1 MKKFKNDE
9 YNTPEGA
16 MKVLKVIGMVLLG
29 IAACFAFGL
38 AIMLLWNWLMPMIF
52 GLTVITYWQ
61 GIGILA
67 LASILFG
74 RFGGG
79 GSSEKKKHRKK
90 GDRPIRDSI
99 KEEIRKEFEK
109 EYKKEAAKEEGKQ
122 SNMDY
127 EQMYEKWW
135 AAEGENRFEEYMSG
149 SKKDD

>member
-1 MKKFKNDE
+1 MKKFKDDE
-9 YNTPEGA
+9 YNTPEMA

-79 GSSEKKKHRKK
+79 GHSESKKDKKKGK
-90 GDRPIRDSI
+90 RPIRDSI
-99 KEEIRKEFEK
+99 KAEIKKEFDK
-109 EYKKEAAKEEGKQ
+109 EYKKEGGKQ

-135 AAEGENRFEEYMSG
+135 EAEGEDRFEEFMSG
-149 SKKDD
+149 EKKDDE

>member
-1 MKKFKNDE
+1 MRKFKNDE

-16 MKVLKVIGMVLLG
+16 MKVLKVIGMVVLG

-38 AIMLLWNWLMPMIF
+38 VIMLLWNWLIPMIF

-74 RFGGG
+74 RFGGH
-79 GSSEKKKHRKK
+79 GSDESKKNKKKGK
-90 GDRPIRDSI
+90 RPIRDSI
-99 KEEIRKEFEK
+99 KAEIKKEFDK
-109 EYKKEAAKEEGKQ
+109 EYKKEEDKQ
-122 SNMDY
+122 SNSDY

-135 AAEGENRFEEYMSG
+135 EEEGEDRFEEFMSG
-149 SKKDD
+149 AKKGDE

>member
-1 MKKFKNDE
+1 MRKFKDDE

-38 AIMLLWNWLMPMIF
+38 VIMLLWNWLMPMIF

-79 GSSEKKKHRKK
+79 GSGEGKKHKKK
-90 GDRPIRDSI
+90 GPRPIRDSI
-99 KEEIRKEFEK
+99 KAEIKKEFEK
-109 EYKKEAAKEEGKQ
+109 EYKKEEGKQ

-135 AAEGENRFEEYMSG
+135 EEEGEDRFEEFMSG
-149 SKKDD
+149 SKKDDE

>member
-1 MKKFKNDE
+1 MRKFKDDE

-38 AIMLLWNWLMPMIF
+38 VIMLLWNWLMPMIF

-79 GSSEKKKHRKK
+79 SSDKKKDKKK
-90 GDRPIRDSI
+90 GSHPIRDSI
-99 KEEIRKEFEK
+99 KDEIKKEFEK
-109 EYKKEAAKEEGKQ
+109 EYKKEKNSEQDG
-122 SNMDY
+122 STNLDY

-135 AAEGENRFEEYMSG
+135 GAEGEKYFDKYMAS
-149 SKKDD
+149 SKKED